1 MQGYMI
7 KINNFAKIFLL
18 SILVIIVF
26 IMMVPIHETDF
37 GYSDHFFVSCLR
49 SVGLEPK
56 ELKIL
61 DYFRG
66 REILWF

>member
-1 MQGYMI
+1 MI
-7 KINNFAKIFLL
+7 TMNNFAKIFLL
-18 SILVIIVF
+18 IIPAINVF

-37 GYSDHFFVSCLR
+37 IYSDHFFVSWLR
-49 SVGLEPK
+49 SVCLEPK